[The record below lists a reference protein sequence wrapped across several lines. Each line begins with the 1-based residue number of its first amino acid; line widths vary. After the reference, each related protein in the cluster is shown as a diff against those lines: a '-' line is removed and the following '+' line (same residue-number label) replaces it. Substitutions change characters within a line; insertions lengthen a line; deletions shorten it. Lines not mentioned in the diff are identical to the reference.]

1 MATYAEA
8 AGDLIVAP
16 ADDLA
21 TVKLQPLLRLA
32 RHHYKTQ

>member
-8 AGDLIVAP
+8 AGGLIVAP
-16 ADDLA
+16 KDDLA

-32 RHHYKTQ
+32 GHHYKTH